1 MAGMSLREQ
10 VHHVEAILTEAG
22 MVGRPS
28 LDKCKAIKAKRE
40 LDEELASI
48 NPAAILGGRRTRHGG
63 PAVPSA
69 PTGADGQSNSDS
81 DSDHD
86 NDSTS
91 GTDDDGSPVATR
103 KRRHRHRW
111 VENDSGGSGSDT

>member
-81 DSDHD
+81 DNDT
-86 NDSTS
+86 DSTS

-103 KRRHRHRW
+103 KRRHRHRR